1 MDPFPRQQRLVALRQ
16 KLAALTTELVKTEEE
31 LTTLEADGQLNLGA
45 PPAVAVQIPRTPAE
59 KVSLFLDLFGTR
71 RSVYPQ
77 RWENNKAG
85 KSGYSPACNNDSFSN
100 RQSGICRKPKV
111 KCSECP
117 HQRFP
122 PLDERAVE
130 SHLRGEQTLGV
141 YAIGTDDTCRF
152 LAADFDGEGWRDDV
166 LAYREAAERV
176 GLTVAIERSRSGNG
190 GLSGAEFHLSRARH
204 RVDDGENSH
213 QIHQCCFRSFRR
225 DAQHFGRLA

>member
-1 MDPFPRQQRLVALRQ
+1 MDPFPRQQRLADLRQ
-16 KLAALTTELVKTEEE
+16 KLAALTTEVVKTEDE
-31 LTTLEADGQLNLGA
+31 LTNLEADGQLNLDTT
-45 PPAVAVQIPRTPAE
+45 PASAVRIPRTPAE

-71 RSVYPQ
+71 RSVYPR

-85 KSGYSPACNNDSFSN
+85 KSGYSPACHNDSFAN

-117 HQRFP
+117 HQSFP

-152 LAADFDGEGWRDDV
+152 LAADFDGEGLR
-166 LAYREAAERV
+166 AA
-176 GLTVAIERSRSGNG
+176 A
-190 GLSGAEFHLSRARH
+190 
-204 RVDDGENSH
+204 
-213 QIHQCCFRSFRR
+213 
-225 DAQHFGRLA
+225 